1 MASNGLVFRPGRGP
15 SFILVGLVVIVII
28 LFYSY
33 WGVSSKNNKLLR
45 DVSVLQDRLRVLAAR
60 KLTADKK
67 GSALLTQITQLQ
79 EDKEQKDKVITS
91 KDDRNAELSE
101 SLQKKEVELS
111 KVRQQEVGRMFQNV
125 NSIGEMCTYIIRIR
139 LAHWRRFFYLTKLI
153 FVCTFI
159 CIDTFHIRILSTYSR
174 AGFFPFA
181 TSIILTVA
189 KQPTFCNRERV
200 AGYVNLYAR

>member
-45 DVSVLQDRLRVLAAR
+45 DVSVLQDRLRILAAR

-67 GSALLTQITQLQ
+67 GSALLTQMTQLQ

-111 KVRQQEVGRMFQNV
+111 KVRQQEVGSAFK
-125 NSIGEMCTYIIRIR
+125 T
-139 LAHWRRFFYLTKLI
+139 
-153 FVCTFI
+153 
-159 CIDTFHIRILSTYSR
+159 
-174 AGFFPFA
+174 
-181 TSIILTVA
+181 
-189 KQPTFCNRERV
+189 
-200 AGYVNLYAR
+200 

>member
-1 MASNGLVFRPGRGP
+1 MNNYFVEIRNYTIKPSYGRTELWVSSPAFIMASNGLVFRPGRGP

-111 KVRQQEVGRMFQNV
+111 KVRQQEVGSAFK
-125 NSIGEMCTYIIRIR
+125 T
-139 LAHWRRFFYLTKLI
+139 
-153 FVCTFI
+153 
-159 CIDTFHIRILSTYSR
+159 
-174 AGFFPFA
+174 
-181 TSIILTVA
+181 
-189 KQPTFCNRERV
+189 
-200 AGYVNLYAR
+200 

>member
-15 SFILVGLVVIVII
+15 SFILVGLIVIVII

-125 NSIGEMCTYIIRIR
+125 NSIGEMCAYIIRIR
-139 LAHWRRFFYLTKLI
+139 LAHWRRFFSLTKLI

-174 AGFFPFA
+174 AGFFQFA
-181 TSIILTVA
+181 TKDLNNFDSS
-189 KQPTFCNRERV
+189 
-200 AGYVNLYAR
+200 

>member
-125 NSIGEMCTYIIRIR
+125 NSIGEMCTYILSAYDWHIGDV
-139 LAHWRRFFYLTKLI
+139 FFL
-153 FVCTFI
+153 
-159 CIDTFHIRILSTYSR
+159 
-174 AGFFPFA
+174 
-181 TSIILTVA
+181 
-189 KQPTFCNRERV
+189 
-200 AGYVNLYAR
+200 